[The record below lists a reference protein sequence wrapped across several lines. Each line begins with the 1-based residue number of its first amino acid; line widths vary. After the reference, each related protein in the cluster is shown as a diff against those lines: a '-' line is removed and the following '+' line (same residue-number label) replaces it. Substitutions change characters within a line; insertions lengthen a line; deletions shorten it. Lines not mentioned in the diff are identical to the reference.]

1 MKASNELLELKI
13 QELEQ
18 ELAMYKSLKV
28 PNSSSLDLKQF
39 GGLFGEHIS
48 GAERDL
54 ENSILFNENTENNN
68 EDQSKEQEN

>member
-1 MKASNELLELKI
+1 MKERNELLELII

-28 PNSSSLDLKQF
+28 PNNSSLDLKQF

-48 GAERDL
+48 GVERDL
-54 ENSILFNENTENNN
+54 ENSILNENIENNN
-68 EDQSKEQEN
+68 EERSNEQEN